1 MMSSTSD
8 MFASKSPT
16 MDCVESTSRCS
27 DGPHP
32 ATGNA
37 VSSGS
42 DAIFFLGRTDSP
54 RLAASRAGPISLG
67 TVPLVIVCPGEKN
80 FPGPPVDTRSRYCS
94 PIADTECT
102 LAEASTGVLYR
113 LSMLSVALT
122 PCAGGSTL
130 VTRPTWLQ
138 RYVTFEVRYRPPD
151 AGSSATS
158 RYWPTPSWLGIRR

>member
-27 DGPHP
+27 DGPNP
-32 ATGNA
+32 PTANA
-37 VSSGS
+37 VSSSS
-42 DAIFFLGRTDSP
+42 DAIFFLGRTDRP

-80 FPGPPVDTRSRYCS
+80 LPGAPVDTRSRYCS

-102 LAEASTGVLYR
+102 LPDESTGSFYGLP
-113 LSMLSVALT
+113 LLAGALA
-122 PCAGGSTL
+122 CEL
-130 VTRPTWLQ
+130 
-138 RYVTFEVRYRPPD
+138 
-151 AGSSATS
+151 
-158 RYWPTPSWLGIRR
+158 